1 MSESAPALARQA
13 FRTSRLLEFCTT
25 AELTKLVGFD
35 PPYWP
40 AVAAKELS
48 DNALDTCEEA
58 GIPPEIGIAVSPKKG
73 TICITDNGPGIAPDI
88 VASLLDYKIKTS
100 SREAYVAPTRGAQG
114 NALQALLAM
123 PFALDGKSGRTLIEA
138 HGIAHQIGFTIDP
151 VRREPRIEHSKRCS
165 LVQSGTRVTLRWP
178 NSASSQLLH
187 ARDEIVQIVHGFAWL
202 NPHASF
208 TLQWDGKRVLAMP
221 ATKPS
226 WCKWRPS
233 DHAPAVWYD
242 TESFSR
248 LIAACVAHDQDHGRD
263 RTVREF
269 ITEFRGCARTN
280 IQKRLLDD
288 IAGARM
294 SLREFFEK
302 PKQVAKLLAHMQS
315 ATKPVPA
322 KDLGLLGKDHF
333 ITRFE
338 GMGVE
343 PDTFQYRRALC
354 DVDGV
359 PYAIEAA
366 FGYCPDNTTR
376 RQIVGVN
383 WSPSLLNPFRD
394 LGPYDSLDALLA
406 EQRAGRDDEP
416 IVLALHLASPCI
428 AYTDK
433 AKSALVLPDAVV
445 FKLAEAVKSVTTSW
459 AKVRKAEERDASRQ
473 ARRRELLVRSR
484 KETIIDVAFEIMEQ
498 AYNKASNNGELS
510 VTATQIMYAARNE
523 IQERTGRQL
532 DRQYFNQTVLPAFLS
547 ENEEL
552 TANWDIAYDDRGHF
566 AEPHTGRMIGLGTLS
581 VRDYLGKVHDL
592 KMQEATF
599 APARIVTRGPNG
611 AFGALL
617 YIEKEGFLPLLEQV
631 QLAARFDIGIMS
643 SKGMSVTAARKLA
656 DAICAAYKIPLLV
669 LRDFDKA
676 GFSILGTFKHRVSRR
691 YTFENKIKVID
702 LGLRLGDIRGLQS
715 EDVFDK
721 GSEATRAANLREN
734 GATEKEIEFLLHK
747 RVELNAMTSRQ
758 LVAFVERKLIANGIG
773 KVVPKT
779 ADLADA
785 YRLLARGREAE
796 HIISRE
802 LKKLNGGSEV
812 KVPRDLQAR
821 VRDYLRQHPAAR
833 WDEAVAAI
841 VKGA

>member
-1 MSESAPALARQA
+1 MTAIVRTP
-13 FRTSRLLEFCTT
+13 FTTSRLLEFCTVT
-25 AELTKLVGFD
+25 ELTKLVGCE
-35 PPYWP
+35 PVYWP
-40 AVAAKELS
+40 VVVVKEIS
-48 DNALDTCEEA
+48 DNALDACEEA
-58 GIPPEIGIAVSPKKG
+58 GIAPEIIIAISTKKG
-73 TICITDNGPGIAPDI
+73 TISITDNGPGIPPDT
-88 VASLLDYKIKTS
+88 VAHLLDYNTKTS

-123 PFALDGKSGRTLIEA
+123 PFALDGTKGQTVIEA
-138 HGIAHQIGFTIDP
+138 CGIAHHICFDIDP
-151 VRREPRIEHSKRCS
+151 VRREPEIEHSKRCS

-233 DHAPAVWYD
+233 DHAPAVWYG

-269 ITEFRGCARTN
+269 ITEFRGCARTDS
-280 IQKRLLDD
+280 QKRLLDD

-322 KDLGLLGKDHF
+322 KDLGVLGKDHF

-343 PDTFQYRRALC
+343 PDTFQYRRALR

-366 FGYCPDNTTR
+366 FGYCPDNTTH

-383 WSPSLLNPFRD
+383 WSPSLLDPFRD

-416 IVLALHLASPCI
+416 IVLALHVASPCI

-433 AKSALVLPDAVV
+433 AKSALVLPDEMA
-445 FKLAEAVKSVTTSW
+445 FELGEAAKGVTKTW
-459 AKVRKAEERDASRQ
+459 ARVRKAEERDATAR
-473 ARRRELLVRSR
+473 ARRRERLLRAR
-484 KETIIDVAFEIMEQ
+484 KETVKDVAYEVMEK
-498 AYNKASNNGELS
+498 AYRHASDNGELP
-510 VTATQIMYAARNE
+510 AEARQIMYAARPE
-523 IQERTGRQL
+523 IQERTERQL
-532 DRQYFNQTVLPAFLS
+532 SDTYFTQTLLPDFMA
-547 ENEEL
+547 ENPER
-552 TANWDIAYDDRGHF
+552 TADWDVVYDDRGHF
-566 AEPHTGRMIGLGTLS
+566 TEPHTGHMIGLGTLS
-581 VRDYLGKVHDL
+581 VRDYLGGVHDL
-592 KMQEATF
+592 KMQEAGF
-599 APARIVTRGPNG
+599 ASARIVTRGPHG
-611 AFGALL
+611 SYGALF
-617 YIEKEGFLPLLEQV
+617 YCEKEGFDPLFERV
-631 QLAARFDIGIMS
+631 QLAKRFDTGTMS
-643 SKGMSVTAARKLA
+643 SKGMSVVAARKLA
-656 DAICAAYKIPLLV
+656 DEICHAYQIPLLV
-669 LRDFDKA
+669 LHDFDKA
-676 GFSILGTFKHRVSRR
+676 GFSIVAGFKRQASRR

-702 LGLRLGDIRGLQS
+702 LGLRLSDVRGLQS
-715 EDVFDK
+715 ERVSDK
-721 GSEATRAANLREN
+721 GSEATRRANLRRN
-734 GATEKEIEFLLHK
+734 GATEEEIEFLLHR

-758 LVAFVERKLIANGIG
+758 LVAFVERKLQEHGIG
-773 KVVPKT
+773 KVVPKS
-779 ADLADA
+779 AKLVDA
-785 YRLLARGREAE
+785 YRLFARGREAE

-812 KVPRDLQAR
+812 KVPRDLQVK
-821 VRDYLRQHPAAR
+821 VRTYLKKHPTMR
-833 WDEAVAAI
+833 WDEAVGAI
-841 VKGA
+841 VAAALP